1 MKIIANSDCE
11 RKDITMNLKKLIIY
25 YSMDGNTKKIAEK
38 IQAVTGAD
46 IERLDTVIPYTGTDE
61 EIVDQGQREVNQ
73 GYMPEIKPLLVNVA
87 DYDTII
93 IGTPTWWY
101 TMAPA
106 VLTFLNSNSL
116 EGKTVIPFQTHAGWP
131 GHALQDMGNACK
143 GSSVENSKAIQ
154 FSSKQFGLLVTA
166 ESEVDHWIETLK

>member
-1 MKIIANSDCE
+1 
-11 RKDITMNLKKLIIY
+11 MNLKKLIIY

-73 GYMPEIKPLLVNVA
+73 GYMPEIKPLSVNVA

-93 IGTPTWWY
+93 IGTP
-101 TMAPA
+101 
-106 VLTFLNSNSL
+106 
-116 EGKTVIPFQTHAGWP
+116 
-131 GHALQDMGNACK
+131 
-143 GSSVENSKAIQ
+143 
-154 FSSKQFGLLVTA
+154 
-166 ESEVDHWIETLK
+166 

>member
-1 MKIIANSDCE
+1 MKIIANFDCE

-73 GYMPEIKPLLVNVA
+73 GYMPKIKPLSVNVA

-116 EGKTVIPFQTHAGWP
+116 EGKTVIPFQTHAGWRVTLCRIW
-131 GHALQDMGNACK
+131 GTHAKVRLLKTAKQ
-143 GSSVENSKAIQ
+143 SSLAQ
-154 FSSKQFGLLVTA
+154 SSLGCL
-166 ESEVDHWIETLK
+166 

>member
-11 RKDITMNLKKLIIY
+11 RKDITKNLKKLIIY
-25 YSMDGNTKKIAEK
+25 YTMDGNTKKIAEK

-61 EIVDQGQREVNQ
+61 EIVDQGQMEVNQ
-73 GYMPEIKPLLVNVA
+73 GYMPKIKPLSVNVA

-116 EGKTVIPFQTHAGWP
+116 EGKTVIPFCTSASSGLGESGELLAELAGTGDWQE
-131 GHALQDMGNACK
+131 GMRFRSG
-143 GSSVENSKAIQ
+143 V
-154 FSSKQFGLLVTA
+154 
-166 ESEVDHWIETLK
+166 SEEDVQNWLDELNL